1 VQKTRARKVVTLHI
15 GEIRA
20 RETVL
25 VCKTCKRTERSRAL
39 RQLVAPGGNFGYDV
53 MVYVG
58 RALFLRHRTGRE
70 IVAELAVRN
79 VAISTSEVD
88 RLGKTFVIYL
98 AIAHRQSC
106 AALQEAMRAVGG
118 YILHLDGTFDGRG
131 PILMS
136 ALDSITQ
143 IVLANVK
150 LPSERAEVIVP
161 FLQDVQRAFGDPIA
175 LVHDMG
181 AGILKAVAEVFPNT
195 PDFICHYHFLADI
208 GKDLFGR
215 ENDWLRK
222 HLRARGITSKLRR
235 HARDLKRF
243 VDADPRLV
251 EEFCDAMANDT
262 PPQTPP
268 ATVRAI
274 SAYSLI
280 QWTLDGK
287 NQGGGYGF
295 PFDRPHLV
303 FAQRLARACSQLH
316 DVRRPNTRGA
326 AAVDR
331 ILFKLVRD
339 LKMVTSD
346 ACLHEIMETMKR
358 KTTVFDQLRHALA
371 LAPESGSQGLNCHGM
386 DADIQ
391 TIEKRVKGFCRRL
404 RESGKLA
411 EDKAYK
417 KLLDQIEKYEDKL
430 FSDPIVV
437 PTPEG
442 EISIQP
448 QRTNNIMERF
458 FRAFKRGWRR
468 KTGNGSMGKTLKTM
482 IADTPLVANLDNP
495 QYINILL
502 AGKTTL
508 QERFAEIDI
517 HTIRQESKHCQ
528 EALEKIPPKIK
539 KLIALPQFHEKLT
552 RIFPP
557 NAQTA

>member
-1 VQKTRARKVVTLHI
+1 VQKTRERKVVTLHI
-15 GEIRA
+15 GEIRV

-25 VCKTCKRTERSRAL
+25 VCKTCNRTDRSRAL

-58 RALFLRHRTGRE
+58 RARYLRHRTSRE
-70 IVAELAVRN
+70 IVGELAERN
-79 VAISTSEVD
+79 VAISASEVD
-88 RLGKTFVIYL
+88 RLGKTFVVHL

-106 AALQEAMRAVGG
+106 AALKEAMRAKGG
-118 YILHLDGTFDGRG
+118 YVLHLDGTFDGQG

-161 FLQDVQRAFGDPIA
+161 FLQDIRRAFGDPIA

-215 ENDWLRK
+215 ENDWIRK
-222 HLRARGITSKLRR
+222 HLRAHGITTKLRR

-243 VDADPRLV
+243 VDANPRLV
-251 EEFCDAMANDT
+251 QSFCDAIAKDT

-268 ATVRAI
+268 AAVRAI
-274 SAYSLI
+274 GAYSLI
-280 QWTLDGK
+280 QWILDGK

-295 PFDRPHLV
+295 PFDRPNLV
-303 FAQRLARACSQLH
+303 FAQRLSRACSQLH
-316 DVRRPNTRGA
+316 DVRRPNTRGG

-331 ILFKLVRD
+331 IIFKLARE
-339 LKMVTSD
+339 LKIVSSD
-346 ACLHEIMETMKR
+346 VALREIIETMKR
-358 KTTVFDQLRHALA
+358 KTTVFDELRNAMRI
-371 LAPESGSQGLNCHGM
+371 APKSGSQGLNCHGM
-386 DADIQ
+386 DTDIE
-391 TIEKRVKGFCRRL
+391 TLEKRVKDFCRRL

-411 EDKAYK
+411 QNKAYK
-417 KLLDQIEKYEDKL
+417 KLLDQIEKYENKL

-437 PTPEG
+437 STPAG
-442 EISIQP
+442 NISIQP

-495 QYINILL
+495 QYVNILL

-508 QERFAEIDI
+508 QERFAELDI
-517 HTIRQESKHCQ
+517 HTIRRELKHCQ

-539 KLIALPQFHEKLT
+539 TLITLPQFPEKLM
-552 RIFPP
+552 RIFGTYL
-557 NAQTA
+557 QTA